1 MITKFLDRTSIQ
13 EKPQM
18 FVKYLIRCLTSCLR
32 QDQGIIAVLQNNEF
46 LEKMIEI
53 VRVIGDEEIVANA
66 CKCLRICLRD
76 DQNLDVVVKK
86 RKDIANILIETIN
99 AHAYSDAISQEIL
112 SALRSFT
119 RKTEYVILIFLE
131 NVKVVIE
138 VAKSSKNEK

>member
-1 MITKFLDRTSIQ
+1 M
-13 EKPQM
+13 
-18 FVKYLIRCLTSCLR
+18 
-32 QDQGIIAVLQNNEF
+32 
-46 LEKMIEI
+46 EKMIEI

-76 DQNLDVVVKK
+76 DQNLDQVVKK

-131 NVKVVIE
+131 NVKVIIE